1 MTRGKNNKVTS
12 AKDTLPDIELLK
24 QLCEIH
30 APSGAETPLKNF
42 LLHYFK
48 SKKTS
53 WKHTFQII
61 EGEEFQDC

>member
-1 MTRGKNNKVTS
+1 MTREKNNKVTS

-48 SKKTS
+48 SKKSNLET
-53 WKHTFQII
+53 
-61 EGEEFQDC
+61 